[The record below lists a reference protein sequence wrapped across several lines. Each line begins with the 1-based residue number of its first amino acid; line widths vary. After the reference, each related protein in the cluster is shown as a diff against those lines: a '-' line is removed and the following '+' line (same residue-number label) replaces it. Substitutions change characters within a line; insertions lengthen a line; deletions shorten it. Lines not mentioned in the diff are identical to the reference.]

1 MNDQRTWKGS
11 HTMSGPQL
19 LRFLLW
25 LHPTSIINHSE
36 IGVMF
41 TNLGPT
47 LLQEMFISPKIDWRV
62 EFPTHIDSLSEKRRR
77 QRGLPKG
84 SWWFQMSQAVPSK
97 ETQIRKQLKNSS
109 IYAENIGI
117 YFEKSLNHELCPCS
131 VTFLQPDLNRL
142 KPGKTHSA
150 CANIP
155 STVCWARLQT
165 FHRTSEPLPARLP
178 MPGGFFGTRCPI
190 SAGWLISRPSKI
202 HGSYINIITI

>member
-97 ETQIRKQLKNSS
+97 ETQIRKQLKTHQYMRKYWDILWKIFESRTLPLFCHLSPAWPEPAKTWKNPFSLCQHTIHRLLSQVANFSQNFWTSS
-109 IYAENIGI
+109 CA
-117 YFEKSLNHELCPCS
+117 
-131 VTFLQPDLNRL
+131 
-142 KPGKTHSA
+142 SA
-150 CANIP
+150 NARGLFWY
-155 STVCWARLQT
+155 TVPNL
-165 FHRTSEPLPARLP
+165 
-178 MPGGFFGTRCPI
+178 
-190 SAGWLISRPSKI
+190 GWLA
-202 HGSYINIITI
+202 YQ